1 MENKNLYDILDLK
14 NNATNDEIKR
24 QFKKLALKYHPDKN
38 KERNANEK
46 FNQIRI
52 AYEILSDQEK
62 KNKYDNM
69 IDSKKLHF
77 TETIFMFIKE
87 ITNPKTIQNM
97 MYRPDILQDIKDG
110 NINKIAQKLI
120 QKILDNIDLDIDIS
134 KLTEIFIHSPSNIPD
149 NIGGNKICST
159 SNLEYCITKNKL
171 EENESNNCD
180 NNTSDYNTLNIF
192 GNVKTNLDDI
202 YHNRLKEIIITRK
215 VYENNT
221 YHNDTN
227 KYYIPLY
234 DPRVI
239 ISEAGDKLIDNE
251 DKSKHITGDVIL
263 KIYCK
268 KDSSKKLQRDNYDI
282 IYNETITLYEL
293 FNGFNKNISYFGSD
307 LNICSETPFQEYNF
321 DGEKITLI
329 INNKGLPYDQ
339 DNNRGDLIIN
349 LYLNK
354 DDEFDEKLNKYFN

>member
-134 KLTEIFIHSPSNIPD
+134 KLTEIFIL
-149 NIGGNKICST
+149 C
-159 SNLEYCITKNKL
+159 EYL
-171 EENESNNCD
+171 D
-180 NNTSDYNTLNIF
+180 IF
-192 GNVKTNLDDI
+192 
-202 YHNRLKEIIITRK
+202 
-215 VYENNT
+215 
-221 YHNDTN
+221 
-227 KYYIPLY
+227 P
-234 DPRVI
+234 
-239 ISEAGDKLIDNE
+239 
-251 DKSKHITGDVIL
+251 
-263 KIYCK
+263 
-268 KDSSKKLQRDNYDI
+268 
-282 IYNETITLYEL
+282 
-293 FNGFNKNISYFGSD
+293 
-307 LNICSETPFQEYNF
+307 
-321 DGEKITLI
+321 
-329 INNKGLPYDQ
+329 
-339 DNNRGDLIIN
+339 
-349 LYLNK
+349 
-354 DDEFDEKLNKYFN
+354 